1 MDPTIELRISI
12 SCMHVLDVYIIYNIY
27 ICTHNCKLRN
37 NHHYL
42 SIRIVHTDI
51 CRSMH
56 MLDCS
61 AMTPFPV
68 FQLRRIHL
76 LGSLYRGRTARM
88 ANSRCLGVGT
98 WPETGHRD
106 IYLGPWKHA

>member
-1 MDPTIELRISI
+1 MDPMIELRISI
-12 SCMHVLDVYIIYNIY
+12 SCTHVLDA
-27 ICTHNCKLRN
+27 LRN
-37 NHHYL
+37 NHHYV

-98 WPETGHRD
+98 WPQTGHRD
-106 IYLGPWKHA
+106 IKF